1 MIRMPCVKNQSGT
14 VMKDELGQHLD
25 VLRRYALVL
34 MRDPDQAE
42 DLVQEALV
50 KAIEGASSFTDGRDL
65 RKWLLA
71 IVHNTFVDRWRRQQ
85 AERQAT
91 GELSSMAEEGSP
103 PAQLSHVHLG
113 QTIAAL
119 MTLPVEQREALV
131 LVALDGMSY
140 RDAAE
145 CLGIP
150 VGTLMSR
157 LGRARD
163 ALRAKTGGGRQL
175 ASDQSDRT
183 PSDRVQR
190 PPLRV
195 VK

>member
-1 MIRMPCVKNQSGT
+1 
-14 VMKDELGQHLD
+14 MKEQLGQHLD

-50 KAIEGASSFTDGRDL
+50 KAIEGSASYMDGRDL

-71 IVHNTFVDRWRRQQ
+71 IVHNTFVDRWRRLQ

-91 GELSSMAEEGSP
+91 GDLLSMADEAAP
-103 PAQLSHVHLG
+103 PPQMSAVHLG

-119 MTLPVEQREALV
+119 MALPVEQREALV
-131 LVALDGMSY
+131 LVALDGMTY
-140 RDAAE
+140 KDAAE
-145 CLGIP
+145 CLGVP

-157 LGRARD
+157 LGRARE
-163 ALRAKTGGGRQL
+163 ALRVATSGERPAGSFPAATSGVPLKNGQE
-175 ASDQSDRT
+175 
-183 PSDRVQR
+183 R
-190 PPLRV
+190 PPFRV

>member
-1 MIRMPCVKNQSGT
+1 
-14 VMKDELGQHLD
+14 MKDELGQHLD

-42 DLVQEALV
+42 DLVQESLV
-50 KAIEGASSFTDGRDL
+50 KAIEGADSYMDGRDL

-71 IVHNTFVDRWRRQQ
+71 IVHNTFVDRWRRLQ

-91 GELSSMAEEGSP
+91 GELISMADEASP
-103 PAQLSHVHLG
+103 APQLTHVHLG

-119 MTLPVEQREALV
+119 MNLPVDQREALV

-140 RDAAE
+140 KDAAE
-145 CLGIP
+145 CLGVP

-163 ALRAKTGGGRQL
+163 ALRAATSG
-175 ASDQSDRT
+175 DQQ
-183 PSDRVQR
+183 PSSSGERSR
-190 PPLRV
+190 PSLRV

>member
-1 MIRMPCVKNQSGT
+1 
-14 VMKDELGQHLD
+14 MKDELGQHLD

-42 DLVQEALV
+42 DLVQESLV
-50 KAIEGASSFTDGRDL
+50 RAMEGEASYLNGRDL

-71 IVHNTFVDRWRRQQ
+71 IVHNTFVDRWRRRQ
-85 AERQAT
+85 AERQAAGT
-91 GELSSMAEEGSP
+91 LISMAEDAA
-103 PAQLSHVHLG
+103 PAPQLSRVHLN
-113 QTIAAL
+113 QTMAAL
-119 MTLPVEQREALV
+119 MALPVEQREALV
-131 LVALDGMSY
+131 LVALDGMTY
-140 RDAAE
+140 KDAAE

-163 ALRAKTGGGRQL
+163 ALRTATGGEQRKDPPAHG
-175 ASDQSDRT
+175 SH
-183 PSDRVQR
+183 PS
-190 PPLRV
+190 LRV